1 MRQGLHPELWTA
13 IQQNL
18 TPETYI
24 FKDPLYPE
32 DDSCE
37 KFIEEAFQI
46 RYPLIMRR
54 YRFFT
59 YVRKGNQTYTNFFA
73 KLRELASA
81 AQLENLNQNDYLIFR
96 VITGLNDPD
105 SVDKILSIPQADF
118 NLEEVHRVAV
128 ACEAAKNYTGLGKS
142 GNVSHN
148 VSHKKPNQTFS
159 KQATGTNA
167 KLNALKQQGKCIR
180 CGKKAHQSG
189 DMCPHRNT
197 QCHNCGIK
205 GHISPVCSKPKSGK
219 NSGHRNN
226 ARSTNSQGKNNAN
239 QTSKANFTFAGTTYH
254 GPRPTPRQNI
264 SFQDYHTEFEH
275 KVIPDSGSSRTIFAK
290 DILDKYGILYEP
302 NYENEEL
309 FNASSNPMTVN
320 GTVQLTATFQGKST
334 RVDALVSED
343 LKDTVLLSWYD
354 A

>member
-1 MRQGLHPELWTA
+1 MSQFRAYHEASKLHTVSVDQQQAFLRQGLHPELWTA

-142 GNVSHN
+142 GNFSHN
-148 VSHKKPNQTFS
+148 VNVSDNLSHKKPNQTFS

-167 KLNALKQQGKCIR
+167 KLNALKQQGK
-180 CGKKAHQSG
+180 
-189 DMCPHRNT
+189 
-197 QCHNCGIK
+197 
-205 GHISPVCSKPKSGK
+205 
-219 NSGHRNN
+219 
-226 ARSTNSQGKNNAN
+226 
-239 QTSKANFTFAGTTYH
+239 
-254 GPRPTPRQNI
+254 
-264 SFQDYHTEFEH
+264 
-275 KVIPDSGSSRTIFAK
+275 
-290 DILDKYGILYEP
+290 
-302 NYENEEL
+302 
-309 FNASSNPMTVN
+309 
-320 GTVQLTATFQGKST
+320 
-334 RVDALVSED
+334 
-343 LKDTVLLSWYD
+343 
-354 A
+354 